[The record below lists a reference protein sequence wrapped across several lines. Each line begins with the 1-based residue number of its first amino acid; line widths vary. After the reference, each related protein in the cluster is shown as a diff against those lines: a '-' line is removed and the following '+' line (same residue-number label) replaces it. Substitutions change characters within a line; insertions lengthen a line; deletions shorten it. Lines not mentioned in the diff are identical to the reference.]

1 MPLSG
6 KSTSGPRTW
15 KPLSVPHSA
24 RNLTGKPIRSA
35 TSATKSP
42 AAPGARMARDP
53 YRRQMRRARR
63 AMRKGENPYSVMI
76 VGPDEPFTFI
86 ALAAISTWA
95 FRPRSAFAP
104 FIITLTAFIT
114 AAITHT
120 HHARWWIPVSCAT
133 VLLTILLGIPHR
145 LLWSRPAGQFTAGIL
160 VRMWEACGIDRAI
173 ERAYA
178 GTVIAVAGGWLSAA
192 IAIGPA
198 VKPLPLIALIGSVVL
213 GIPWW
218 FHRRR
223 RQGARG
229 THRGQLAR
237 YRR

>member
-1 MPLSG
+1 
-6 KSTSGPRTW
+6 
-15 KPLSVPHSA
+15 
-24 RNLTGKPIRSA
+24 
-35 TSATKSP
+35 
-42 AAPGARMARDP
+42 MARDP

-95 FRPRSAFAP
+95 FRHRSAFAP
-104 FIITLTAFIT
+104 FIITLAAFIT

-145 LLWSRPAGQFTAGIL
+145 LLWARPAGQFTAGIL